1 MSPAPQYAM
10 VTGASSGI
18 GRAIAHALL
27 ADGMHVYLVGRDA
40 TRLNEVARSSPSRTT
55 VVRADLATQQGIIT
69 TAKAAGA
76 HLHVL
81 VHSAGAYLRAP
92 ATALSVEQWEHLDR
106 LNLYAP
112 VLLTAACRAALRAT
126 GGDVVFIN
134 SSAGLRPAKEVAAY
148 AAGKHALHAAS
159 DALRQELNP
168 DGIRVL
174 SVFPGRTN
182 TPMQRQVL
190 QLEGRTPDPASL
202 MRPEDAARMVMAALK
217 LPRSAEVTDII
228 MRPMRPLP

>member
-1 MSPAPQYAM
+1 M

-40 TRLNEVARSSPSRTT
+40 TRLNELTRCSPSRTT

-69 TAKAAGA
+69 VAKAAGA
-76 HLHVL
+76 RLHVL

-92 ATALSVEQWEHLDR
+92 ATALSVAEWEHLDR

-112 VLLTAACRAALRAT
+112 AACRAALRAT

-174 SVFPGRTN
+174 SVFPGRTD

-202 MRPEDAARMVMAALK
+202 MRPEDVACMVIAVLK

>member
-1 MSPAPQYAM
+1 M

-18 GRAIAHALL
+18 GHAIARALL
-27 ADGMHVYLVGRDA
+27 TDGLHLYLVGRDA
-40 TRLNEVARSSPSRTT
+40 NRLNQLARSCPERTT
-55 VVRADLATQQGIIT
+55 VVPADLATPDGIT
-69 TAKAAGA
+69 TAAKAAGA
-76 HLHVL
+76 RLHVL

-92 ATALSVEQWEHLDR
+92 ATALSAEQWEHLDR

-112 VLLTAACRAALRAT
+112 ILLTAACRAALRAT

-134 SSAGLRPAKEVAAY
+134 SSVGLRPPKEAAAY

-159 DALRQELNP
+159 DALRQELSP

-174 SVFPGRTN
+174 SVFPGRTD
-182 TPMQRQVL
+182 TSMQREVL
-190 QLEGRTPDPASL
+190 QLEGRTPDPAAL
-202 MRPEDAARMVMAALK
+202 MRPDDVACMIMAALK

-228 MRPMRPLP
+228 MRPMRPTV